1 MFTSNRAGAGG
12 LYLKTYGSTA
22 PEQLIFPATNFA
34 RATDWS
40 RDGRTLLFQHLNSN
54 TKWDLWILPLDGE
67 RKAQEFLKTSFLESG
82 GVFSPDARWIAYF
95 SDESGKY
102 EVYVQSY
109 PASGRRWSI
118 SNNGGEW
125 PRWGPKGDE
134 LFYLAPGDLL
144 MRVAVKTSPEFEAS
158 VPKPLF
164 HARRRAPNPFS
175 SEYAVSSTGQKFLLN
190 RLVEESSA
198 APLTVVLNWAA
209 ELKKK

>member
-1 MFTSNRAGAGG
+1 M
-12 LYLKTYGSTA
+12 
-22 PEQLIFPATNFA
+22 
-34 RATDWS
+34 
-40 RDGRTLLFQHLNSN
+40 
-54 TKWDLWILPLDGE
+54 LPLDGE
-67 RKAQEFLKTSFLESG
+67 RKAQEFLKTSFSERG
-82 GVFSPDARWIAYF
+82 GVFSPDARWIAYA
-95 SDESGKY
+95 SDESGKF

-109 PASGRRWSI
+109 PASGRRWPI

-164 HARRRAPNPFS
+164 HARGRVPNTTSPQ
-175 SEYAVSSTGQKFLLN
+175 YAVSSDGQKFLLN
-190 RLVEESSA
+190 RLVEESGA

>member
-1 MFTSNRAGAGG
+1 M
-12 LYLKTYGSTA
+12 
-22 PEQLIFPATNFA
+22 
-34 RATDWS
+34 
-40 RDGRTLLFQHLNSN
+40 
-54 TKWDLWILPLDGE
+54 LPLDGE

-95 SDESGKY
+95 SDESGNR

-164 HARRRAPNPFS
+164 QARGWVPSLRS
-175 SEYAVSSTGQKFLLN
+175 SQYAVGSTGQKFLLN
-190 RLVEESSA
+190 RFVEESGA
-198 APLTVVLNWAA
+198 APLTVVLNWPA